1 MRPRVPWMNELDD
14 AILEFFEVLD
24 EPGGK
29 PVALSP
35 TPIWVNLTRVRGITD
50 KKQNT
55 FSRRMNQL
63 AVAGLLSKI
72 DDGRGYYVITDK
84 GRRYLSGNLDIS
96 ELERDEDF

>member
-14 AILEFFEVLD
+14 AILEFFEALD
-24 EPGGK
+24 EPGGE

-35 TPIWVNLTRVRGITD
+35 TPVWQNLAVVREVTE

-63 AVAGLLSKI
+63 AEAGLLEKI
-72 DDGRGYYVITDK
+72 DEERGYYVITEK
-84 GRRYLSGNLDIS
+84 GRRYLSGELDGS
-96 ELERDEDF
+96 ELVMDEN

>member
-14 AILEFFEVLD
+14 AILEFFEALG
-24 EPGGK
+24 EPGGM

-35 TPIWVNLTRVRGITD
+35 TPVWVNLAEVREVTE

-63 AVAGLLSKI
+63 AEAGLLRKI
-72 DDGRGYYVITDK
+72 DEGRGYYVITEK
-84 GRRYLSGNLDIS
+84 GRQYLAGGLDAT
-96 ELERDEDF
+96 ELENDEE